1 MINRWL
7 GKEFDG
13 NQVGQSRNEVEIEE
27 RAMENAGSQKANKI
41 DTYKNEDGVKNQQKK
56 SYQAYISPM
65 NSVVEAY
72 FRQDQLQITV
82 FYYKYYT
89 YINYNLM
96 FMNVFNGKNIL
107 FTDKKKK

>member
-7 GKEFDG
+7 GKEFDE

-56 SYQAYISPM
+56 IISGIH
-65 NSVVEAY
+65 
-72 FRQDQLQITV
+72 ITNE
-82 FYYKYYT
+82 FCCGSILPSRSIT
-89 YINYNLM
+89 NYS
-96 FMNVFNGKNIL
+96 IL
-107 FTDKKKK
+107 L

>member
-1 MINRWL
+1 
-7 GKEFDG
+7 
-13 NQVGQSRNEVEIEE
+13 
-27 RAMENAGSQKANKI
+27 
-41 DTYKNEDGVKNQQKK
+41 
-56 SYQAYISPM
+56 M

-89 YINYNLM
+89 YKNYHLM

-107 FTDKKKK
+107 FTDKNKEIFERPLKTKMILLNCM